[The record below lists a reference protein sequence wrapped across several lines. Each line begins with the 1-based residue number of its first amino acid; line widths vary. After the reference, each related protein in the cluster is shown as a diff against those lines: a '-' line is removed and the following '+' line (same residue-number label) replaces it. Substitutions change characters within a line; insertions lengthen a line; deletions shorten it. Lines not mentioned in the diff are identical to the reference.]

1 MQVYTDMTAEWTTG
15 NTTQLA
21 NWTTSVSDVITHQVQ
36 LQQQTPY
43 TEVDSRIQREWPW
56 FSQFL
61 YIFTELLLQR
71 DLRTTPLQRSA
82 LSVH

>member
-43 TEVDSRIQREWPW
+43 TEVDSRIQREWP
-56 FSQFL
+56 
-61 YIFTELLLQR
+61 
-71 DLRTTPLQRSA
+71 
-82 LSVH
+82 